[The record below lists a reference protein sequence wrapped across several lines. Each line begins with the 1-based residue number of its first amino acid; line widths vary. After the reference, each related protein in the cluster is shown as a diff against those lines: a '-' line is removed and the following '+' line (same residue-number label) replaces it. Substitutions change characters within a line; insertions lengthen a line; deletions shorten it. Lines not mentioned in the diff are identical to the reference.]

1 MTWENEIDYSYADK
15 PHRASRIFTF
25 PLWLRSTRDL
35 NTIVSAKMEEQVAC
49 KLGVDMV
56 RICRQ
61 RDLVLVEVQL
71 PKQYHKP
78 LLAGSL
84 QRKGGT
90 WITLGKTAQG
100 GLVHINM
107 AGSLY
112 PHALVGATTGGGK
125 TCAMQLMLWEMALQN
140 SPDDIHLLVIDGKGG
155 VDWNGKGEY
164 KWRDFGKLP
173 HLLHPIIADPVEAF
187 AALAWLLREAK
198 RREDSGQVH
207 PRIFVFIDEIRELLA
222 QSGGK
227 DGDAALAIQR
237 LTSIGR
243 GLGIHVIIATQHPT
257 SEVLGGSIAKA
268 NLPLRLAGRVMG
280 APASVLVTG
289 QKGLNAHRLYG
300 EGDFLADGHR
310 LQVAYLDERHMTKL
324 PRNGHD
330 PHHIDLSLD
339 LARALGVAKH
349 GSAPT
354 LEAAQ
359 VAWALWDFFARKDQ
373 INQPSAKAVRDH
385 FGGGMDGARAVRDFA
400 QQLAAQFDALG
411 MGLRVTGV
419 TPNLGAIAPAM

>member
-1 MTWENEIDYSYADK
+1 MTWENEIEYSYADK
-15 PHRASRIFTF
+15 PIRTSRLLTF
-25 PLWLRSTRDL
+25 PLWLNSTRNLDA
-35 NTIVSAKMEEQVAC
+35 IVSGKIEEQVAYG
-49 KLGVDMV
+49 LGVDMV
-56 RICRQ
+56 RISRR
-61 RDLVLVEVQL
+61 RDVIMVEVQL
-71 PKQYHKP
+71 PKEYHKP
-78 LLAGSL
+78 LLAGAL

-90 WITLGKTAQG
+90 WITLGEMAQG
-100 GLVHINM
+100 GQVHLNM
-107 AGSLY
+107 AGNLY
-112 PHALVGATTGGGK
+112 PHALVAATTGGGK
-125 TCAMQLMLWEMALQN
+125 TCAMRLMLWELALHN
-140 SPDDIHLLVIDGKGG
+140 SPDQIHVLVIDGKGG
-155 VDWNGKGEY
+155 AD
-164 KWRDFGKLP
+164 WRDFGKLP

-187 AALAWLLREAK
+187 AALAWLLKEAE
-198 RREDSGQVH
+198 RRKDSGETR